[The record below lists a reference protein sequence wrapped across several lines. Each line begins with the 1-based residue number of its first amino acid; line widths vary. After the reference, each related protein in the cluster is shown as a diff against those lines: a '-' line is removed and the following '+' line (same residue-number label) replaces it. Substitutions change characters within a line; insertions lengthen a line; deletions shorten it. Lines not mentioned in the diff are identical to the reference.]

1 MTCLDTVPAYYR
13 KHFNHRPGDIAML
26 KLHQHNPAAVRP
38 EHASTA
44 WIAHNAAMK
53 DKRDIL
59 LGKGQPPAI
68 GALYRPGIEIKPA
81 VTITD
86 DYWKR
91 EVTIGEKVRSV
102 SMLIAFVVVMA
113 GIAFSGG
120 AAGF

>member
-13 KHFNHRPGDIAML
+13 KHFDRPGDITMM

-38 EHASTA
+38 EHASAA

-53 DKRDIL
+53 DKRDFL
-59 LGKGQPPAI
+59 MGKGKPPAI
-68 GALYRPGIEIKPA
+68 GALYRPRIEIQPA

-91 EVTIGEKVRSV
+91 EATIGEKVASV
-102 SMLIAFVVVMA
+102 GMAVAFVVVMA
-113 GIAFSGG
+113 GIAVSGS